1 MTDHD
6 PLPEGPLPEGPLPQ
20 GDVPAAWQQAD
31 DTLAD
36 AAAEHVPA
44 GSQGWLA
51 QQRFV
56 HGLLRALHTADAAA
70 REARLQNLLQSID
83 VERAAVP
90 RTGSR
95 HWLLV
100 AAAALLF
107 AALGIYAVLPPRL
120 PTAEAAVQRVVEHL
134 ARDVDLRYQLLLT
147 AVDADG
153 VEKLRHEFDLVTRP
167 GMRFLVDG
175 KLSFGTMQ
183 LGEFRIGCD
192 GDELWARS
200 ANGAMRRAM
209 PITERERLLQGLG
222 DVLDLGYLDVHAMVR
237 RLPEDFELKVV
248 GAEQAAN
255 GRRLLRI
262 EASRERGGR
271 RPVLRSAWLLCDEET
286 GMVTRLQVQTA
297 TGRGL
302 VREVAFELIGEEPA
316 GTIDYRKP
324 W

>member
-1 MTDHD
+1 MSEHD
-6 PLPEGPLPEGPLPQ
+6 PMPES
-20 GDVPAAWQQAD
+20 DIPAEWRQAD

-56 HGLLRALHTADAAA
+56 HGLLRALHTADASA

-83 VERAAVP
+83 AERAAAP
-90 RTGSR
+90 RTGPR

-100 AAAALLF
+100 AAAALLL
-107 AALGIYAVLPPRL
+107 ATLGVYAVLPPRL

-134 ARDVDLRYQLLLT
+134 ARDVDLRYQLLFT
-147 AVDADG
+147 ATAADG
-153 VEKLRHEFDLVTRP
+153 EQKLRHEFDLVTRP
-167 GMRFLVDG
+167 GMHFLVDG
-175 KLSFGTMQ
+175 KLSFGAMQ

-192 GDELWARS
+192 GQELWARS

-209 PITERERLLQGLG
+209 PIAEREKLLQGLG
-222 DVLDLGYLDVHAMVR
+222 DVLDLGYLDVHALVR

-248 GAEQAAN
+248 GSEQGEG

-271 RPVLRSAWLLCDEET
+271 RPVLRSAFLLCDEQT
-286 GMVTRLQVQTA
+286 GMVTRLEVQA
-297 TGRGL
+297 AAGRGAR
-302 VREVAFELIGEEPA
+302 REIAFELVGEEPA
-316 GTIDYRKP
+316 GTIDYRRP